1 MFDAV
6 RGSEQA
12 SDAKPDGAWVL
23 ARYPRILVASLWTRA
38 GQATQQIDSKGLSCF
53 DHNKISIDR
62 LAGSGRISTCFGGK
76 PVDKRLASDA
86 SV

>member
-12 SDAKPDGAWVL
+12 SSARPDGAWVL

-38 GQATQQIDSKGLSCF
+38 GQATQHIDSKGFSCF
-53 DHNKISIDR
+53 DHNKISIDHP
-62 LAGSGRISTCFGGK
+62 AGAGRISTSFGSK
-76 PVDKRLASDA
+76 PVDKRLASEA
-86 SV
+86 SD